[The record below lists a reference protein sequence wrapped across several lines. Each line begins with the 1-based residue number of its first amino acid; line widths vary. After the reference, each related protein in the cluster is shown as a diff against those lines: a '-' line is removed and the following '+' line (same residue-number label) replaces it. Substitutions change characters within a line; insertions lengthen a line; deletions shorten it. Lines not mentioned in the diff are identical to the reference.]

1 MKGTFSDGQIIT
13 FTTPDSIYST
23 VKVSL
28 GFKLPLKYE
37 YVNNYACAIAE
48 SLIIPYNNVVNSVNS
63 NCIIKNSVY
72 VKDDQNFV
80 WD

>member
-1 MKGTFSDGQIIT
+1 MKGTFSDGQIVT
-13 FTTPDSIYST
+13 FTTPGSIYLT

-28 GFKLPLKYE
+28 GFKFPLKYK
-37 YVNNYACAIAE
+37 YVNNYACAISE

-72 VKDDQNFV
+72 INDDQNLV